1 MMKNTKKIFDEFNEH
16 GCIELDYENCIIC
29 TEKSIEYLFEQLLK
43 EREINKEFHECFN
56 NNVKSQEI
64 NDLLNAYHHS
74 IALSTDL
81 INRIVKENKQ
91 LKEQLKQKHCLNSC
105 LLHVITTGGVK
116 EDGSFKSRD

>member
-1 MMKNTKKIFDEFNEH
+1 MSIHDEKYKKIFDELIENN
-16 GCIELDYENCIIC
+16 CIEFDYGIYIIHNNA
-29 TEKSIEYLFEQLLK
+29 IEYLFEQLLK

-56 NNVKSQEI
+56 NNVKPQEI
-64 NDLLNAYHHS
+64 NDLLNDYHQS

-105 LLHVITTGGVK
+105 LLYVITTGGVK
-116 EDGSFKSRD
+116 EDG